1 MKEKSVITTT
11 LHGLTKHKPPKNN
24 LISSFSKE
32 MWWVLRFQQSLYNIS
47 DGFLSSTVGVLVDL
61 KQIIE
66 SKSG

>member
-11 LHGLTKHKPPKNN
+11 LHGLTKHKPPKSN